1 MIGQE
6 GDVLHRLEDEV
17 ERALRESRGVQDL
30 VLSWFGALQ
39 ELAQPGVEWWDAE
52 QAESRARAGEEG
64 GEGGER
70 GGAGAGCCGM
80 AGFSEALEEAVLE
93 RECSGFQVY

>member
-1 MIGQE
+1 MVGEQ

-39 ELAQPGVEWWDAE
+39 ELAQPGVEWWDA
-52 QAESRARAGEEG
+52 
-64 GEGGER
+64 
-70 GGAGAGCCGM
+70 
-80 AGFSEALEEAVLE
+80 
-93 RECSGFQVY
+93 

>member
-1 MIGQE
+1 M
-6 GDVLHRLEDEV
+6 
-17 ERALRESRGVQDL
+17 QDL